1 MDIFLPE
8 LIGTMLLIIFG
19 DGVVANVVLSKTKG
33 QNSGWIVIA
42 TGWGMAVVVG
52 VYAVAGYTGA
62 HINPAVTIGLLSIG
76 KVTAGKAVLY
86 ILGQFAGAFIGGLRG
101 VHGASIAYRY
111 WVRETT
117 PVYADGLTELPE
129 PDDDFMH
136 FMRLPRISDVVRK
149 GMQYELTN
157 PTVDPYDSHP
167 PLAAR
172 IAALQR
178 LPPGNDTSHEPLAA
192 SLLDPIAAGSAAPSA
207 DAPTTAPAAGPLP
220 WSAVQAPD
228 VPRRLVRKRQAVAAH
243 DR

>member
-1 MDIFLPE
+1 MLVTQAISREPE
-8 LIGTMLLIIFG
+8 VEADAL
-19 DGVVANVVLSKTKG
+19 A
-33 QNSGWIVIA
+33 A
-42 TGWGMAVVVG
+42 R
-52 VYAVAGYTGA
+52 
-62 HINPAVTIGLLSIG
+62 
-76 KVTAGKAVLY
+76 TAG
-86 ILGQFAGAFIGGLRG
+86 AGAFIGGLRG

-136 FMRLPRISDVVRK
+136 FMRLPRITDVIRK
-149 GMQYELTN
+149 GMHYELTN

-192 SLLDPIAAGSAAPSA
+192 SLLHPIAAGSAAPSA
-207 DAPTTAPAAGPLP
+207 DAPTPAPAAGDGPSAGAGPRGVPLARGP
-220 WSAVQAPD
+220 QARPPPPPLAPPPPP
-228 VPRRLVRKRQAVAAH
+228 PRPPARTP
-243 DR
+243 

>member
-1 MDIFLPE
+1 MLVTQAISRQQE
-8 LIGTMLLIIFG
+8 LEADAL
-19 DGVVANVVLSKTKG
+19 A
-33 QNSGWIVIA
+33 A
-42 TGWGMAVVVG
+42 R
-52 VYAVAGYTGA
+52 
-62 HINPAVTIGLLSIG
+62 
-76 KVTAGKAVLY
+76 TAG
-86 ILGQFAGAFIGGLRG
+86 AGAFIGGLRG

-136 FMRLPRISDVVRK
+136 FMRLPRITDVIRK

-192 SLLDPIAAGSAAPSA
+192 SLLDPIMAGSTPPSA
-207 DAPTTAPAAGPLP
+207 DEPTAAPAAGAPPWGGARGRRCPVLLGKPLP
-220 WSAVQAPD
+220 
-228 VPRRLVRKRQAVAAH
+228 
-243 DR
+243 